1 MRIGVDA
8 MGGDHAPGAVVEGA
22 LAARSILPAGDTIVL
37 VGDEAAIAGHLE
49 KDLEGAETDGKVGI
63 EVRHASQAVGMHES
77 PVVALRAKPN
87 SSMAV
92 LAQMHA
98 DKEVEAIISA
108 GNTGAWVAAAQ
119 MRLRRLPGVHRPG
132 ICILSPTLHGPVA
145 ICDVGANLNCRPLHL
160 HQYGTMA
167 SVYLTAACGVENPR
181 VGLLSIGEEDAK
193 GTDLVKLS
201 RELMKEDTSLNF
213 IGNIEGRDLF
223 NGACDVVVCDGFVCN
238 VVLKLMEG
246 MAEAVL
252 RGIIGQ
258 LAESMSDKSGAVLQ
272 AGRELLNRY
281 DSNEYGGAP
290 LLGVGGICLICH
302 GASSSRGIMNAI
314 RKARQLVEHEVNQC
328 IIDLISADER
338 TLHA

>member
-22 LAARSILPAGDTIVL
+22 LAARSKLPAGDTIVL
-37 VGDEAAIAGHLE
+37 VGDEATVREHLDGAAG
-49 KDLEGAETDGKVGI
+49 DNGVGI
-63 EVRHASQAVGMHES
+63 EVRHAAESIGMNES
-77 PVVALRAKPN
+77 PVGALRAKPN

-98 DKEVEAIISA
+98 EDDLQAIISA
-108 GNTGAWVAAAQ
+108 GNTGAYVAAAQ

-160 HQYGTMA
+160 HQYAAMA
-167 SVYLTAACGVENPR
+167 SVYLTAACGVKNPR
-181 VGLLSIGEEDAK
+181 AGLLSIGEEDAK
-193 GTDLVKLS
+193 GTDLVKRA
-201 RELMKEDTSLNF
+201 RELMKEDSALNF

-223 NGACDVVVCDGFVCN
+223 NGACDVVVCEGFVGN

-252 RGIIGQ
+252 KGIIGQ
-258 LAESMSDKSGAVLQ
+258 LAELMSDKSDAVLQ
-272 AGRELLNRY
+272 AGRGLLNKY

-302 GASSSRGIMNAI
+302 GASSARGIMNAI
-314 RKARQLVEHEVNQC
+314 RGARQLVEHEVNKH
-328 IIDLISADER
+328 IIELISDDER
-338 TLHA
+338 AVHG